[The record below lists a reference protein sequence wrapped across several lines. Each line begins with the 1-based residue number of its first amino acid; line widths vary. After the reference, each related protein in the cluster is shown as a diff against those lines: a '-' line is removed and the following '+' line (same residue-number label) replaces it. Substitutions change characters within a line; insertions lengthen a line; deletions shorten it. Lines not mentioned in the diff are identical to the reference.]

1 MIPAG
6 AITVPFN
13 ISIFDDNIL
22 EGDEDFDI
30 TIIQSS
36 LPDGVSR
43 GNPGTATVNIVDDDR
58 KYRIA
63 GYFQSRNFRMRGK
76 I

>member
-6 AITVPFN
+6 ATTVPFN

-22 EGDEDFDI
+22 EGNEDFDI

-43 GNPGTATVNIVDDDR
+43 GNPRTATVNIVDDDR
-58 KYRIA
+58 KCEY
-63 GYFQSRNFRMRGK
+63 N
-76 I
+76 

>member
-6 AITVPFN
+6 ATMVPFN

-22 EGDEDFDI
+22 EGNEDFDI
-30 TIIQSS
+30 TIIPSS
-36 LPDGVSR
+36 LPIDVSR

-58 KYRIA
+58 KCKY
-63 GYFQSRNFRMRGK
+63 N
-76 I
+76 